1 MISIIIPIYN
11 AEAALE
17 RMLVSVS
24 KQTFGDYEL
33 LLINDGSTDNSE
45 VICLEAQ
52 RNDKRIR
59 YISQTNQG
67 VSAARNLGIK
77 ESHGDYI
84 TFLDADDEIDTNY
97 LYELYNACQDVDI
110 SICKVIVETEDGK
123 ITREFDP
130 EYKKISAVQSLELL
144 LLRKQINSGPCAKLF
159 KKTVLDY
166 IEFPPLRAYED
177 ILFNVLAFSKV
188 SSVRCIN
195 TTAYH
200 YIQNINSAM
209 GGFLKM
215 PSLDIIN
222 ATDSI
227 MQFLNVNK
235 EVSREC
241 EYITLSHLFQY
252 VLPMLDAKKTENSF
266 IKESVKLYKKYY
278 LKILKNKYFPWKEK
292 VVYGLFCLGIGYLNG
307 KFIKF

>member
-77 ESHGDYI
+77 ESQGDYI

-278 LKILKNKYFPWKEK
+278 LKILKNKYFIWKEK

>member
-11 AEAALE
+11 AEADLE
-17 RMLVSVS
+17 RMIVSVS
-24 KQTFGDYEL
+24 KQTFRDYEL

-45 VICLEAQ
+45 AICLEAQ
-52 RNDKRIR
+52 QQDKRIR

-67 VSAARNLGIK
+67 VSAARNFGLK
-77 ESHGDYI
+77 EAHGDYI

-97 LYELYNACQDVDI
+97 LYELYNACQDADI

-130 EYKKISAVQSLELL
+130 EYRKINAVQSLELL
-144 LLRKQINSGPCAKLF
+144 LLRKQINSGPYAKLF
-159 KKTVLDY
+159 KKTVLNY

-177 ILFNVLAFSKV
+177 ILFNVFAFSKV
-188 SSVRCIN
+188 SSVQCID

-200 YIQNINSAM
+200 YIQNKNSAM
-209 GGFLKM
+209 GAFLKM

-235 EVSREC
+235 EISREC
-241 EYITLSHLFQY
+241 EYITLSHLLQY
-252 VLPMLDAKKTENSF
+252 ILTMVEAKNTENSF
-266 IKESVKLYKKYY
+266 IDESVKLYKKYY
-278 LKILKNKYFPWKEK
+278 LNILKNKYFPWKEK
-292 VVYGLFCLGIGYLNG
+292 VVYGLICLKIVYLNG